1 MGDVKALITHQM
13 FGAKETIRARCS
25 QEKETKGKRKYWI
38 FWLSNLVQDL
48 DQVCRFLLKAFCL
61 TSLTWAP
68 RWVAMECARVCVCGG
83 GRSSRGGWSKRQHF
97 GVKLKKKEK
106 NATLLKAFK
115 GLWEGEEVSA
125 VAFLWKRYFPLQNK
139 TRTDNRF
146 PKKPVS
152 VILGERCASPPNV

>member
-13 FGAKETIRARCS
+13 FGAKEIIRECCFL
-25 QEKETKGKRKYWI
+25 EKEKKGKRKYRI
-38 FWLSNLVQDL
+38 FWLSNLVLDP

-61 TSLTWAP
+61 TSLAWAL
-68 RWVAMECARVCVCGG
+68 RWVAMGCACVSVEAVAVAEVAEVKENILE
-83 GRSSRGGWSKRQHF
+83 SS
-97 GVKLKKKEK
+97 LKKKK
-106 NATLLKAFK
+106 KVTLLKAFK

-139 TRTDNRF
+139 TRTDNCF

-152 VILGERCASPPNV
+152 VTLGERCASPPNV